1 MINIILKYWKLILL
15 AISIIITYISLHQR
29 NALANENKTI
39 VTQINSLTEITKN
52 ISTINQKQNEI
63 ATSTNVNIASIH
75 SWLLELSAGYKS

>member
-1 MINIILKYWKLILL
+1 MLTIILKQWKLILL

-29 NALANENKTI
+29 NVLANENKTI